1 MKRLLILSP
10 AFPPLN
16 AADLHRVRMSL
27 PHYQRNG
34 WEVEVVC
41 VDPSQQEHPKEPA
54 LLETIPSSIPI
65 HQACAFPLSLGARFG
80 VRNTGLRSLPFVF
93 LKVLRLLTA
102 RHFDLVFISSTQFVL
117 FPLGRIWTLLTG
129 VPCVLDLHDPWVSD
143 AYDKPGAPPPPGGWK
158 FTVAQVMAKAL
169 EGWSMRGAAGLLSVS
184 PVYITT
190 IQRRYPCTASTPS
203 AVIEFGAS
211 QQDMECAGLGPSPLP
226 DDGRIHLVYTGA
238 SGPGLH
244 GVIPA
249 FLDGLALLHKTR
261 PNLAEQ
267 LHVHFI
273 GTCQVAE
280 GLGTPTVAPLAAARG
295 LSDLVTEVPHRL
307 GHLECLRY
315 QQHSDV
321 LLLLGSLDP
330 AYSPSKLYPY
340 ITAGRPLLC
349 VAVQGGAL
357 AAKLSELR
365 CGSSVV
371 FSSVEQ
377 IAPAVAKLLARV
389 ADESQLEDV
398 ANRDM
403 KRFRQHYL
411 AEALTARQAGF
422 FEEVLASHA
431 GKRTQT

>member
-27 PHYQRNG
+27 PHYLRFG

-54 LLETIPSSIPI
+54 LLGTIPSSIQV
-65 HQACAFPLSLGARFG
+65 HQACAFPLSIGARIG

-93 LKVLRLLTA
+93 FKVLRLLTS
-102 RHFDLVFISSTQFVL
+102 RHFDLVFISSTQFIL

-158 FTVAQVMAKAL
+158 FAIAQLMAKAL

-184 PVYITT
+184 PSYITT
-190 IQRRYPCTASTPS
+190 IQRRHRGTAAIPS

-211 QQDMECAGLGPSPLP
+211 QQDMQCAGLGPSPLP

-249 FLDGLALLHKTR
+249 FLDGLALLLKTKPQLSER
-261 PNLAEQ
+261 

-280 GLGTPTVAPLAAARG
+280 GKGTPTVAPLAAERG
-295 LSDLVTEVPHRL
+295 LTGLVSEIHHRL

-315 QQHSDV
+315 QQHADV

-340 ITAGRPLLC
+340 ITAGRPMLC

-357 AAKLSELR
+357 AAKLTELR
-365 CGSSVV
+365 CGSTVI
-371 FSSVEQ
+371 FSSDEH

-389 ADESQLEDV
+389 ADGMQLEDV
-398 ANRDM
+398 TQRDM
-403 KRFRQHYL
+403 KRFSGHYL
-411 AEALTARQAGF
+411 AEALTERQVRF
-422 FEEVLASHA
+422 FEDVLTLQA
-431 GKRTQT
+431 GKRMQT